1 MANELK
7 QAINKVEVEGV
18 LLEKDFEII
27 DADMELQD
35 KTKVKCKAI
44 KGFVKVQTEEHSQHK
59 LDVFSKSIKKD
70 GTENSIYTGLMT
82 VKNDYKS
89 VADLLLMINPDS
101 ITEECP
107 KGVNYTEEDA
117 FKFADKLSVTGAEI
131 TLNEYATPTGD
142 WKSYQTLKT
151 NFLGRVK
158 DMASYSPRTKFT
170 IQGVIRGFKD
180 EIDKKTQ
187 APTGRKK
194 IGLLVPVFGGKV
206 IPLEFVA
213 DQQNGMYMESAFPKG
228 STVELWGSL
237 VNNVLTEEKV
247 TEGFGKANV
256 EIIKTYVN
264 EFLVE
269 GGQPQP
275 LVGEKAFDN
284 ELVKKAMTERE
295 VYIEQAKEKKKAQG
309 NKPAN
314 KPAPQNFDY

>member
-1 MANELK
+1 MANELR

-89 VADLLLMINPDS
+89 VADLLLEGLV
-101 ITEECP
+101 EE
-107 KGVNYTEEDA
+107 EA
-117 FKFADKLSVTGAEI
+117 FKMADKLSVTGAEI
-131 TLNEYATPTGD
+131 TLNEYATPSGE

-158 DMASYSPRTKFT
+158 DMASYAPRTKFT

-180 EIDKKTQ
+180 ELDKKTQ

-237 VNNVLTEEKV
+237 VNNVIAEEKI

-275 LVGEKAFDN
+275 LIGDKAFDN

-309 NKPAN
+309 NKPAT
-314 KPAPQNFDY
+314 KPAVQSFDY